1 MQPTKTLLLYFSI
14 TGGPSYLSQQETLT
28 MWSRALLRAGIEP
41 AYSQG
46 FNPHPK
52 ISLPLPRSVGVE
64 GDQELLTV
72 QTDTFAGSAEDLQ
85 RRMNVQLPEDCTV
98 FCAEI
103 LEGKA
108 RRYPGSI
115 LYRFEPKSSCW
126 TEAFR
131 QGLEGCRRQIEAGD
145 RVEMVRQRPDERVGR
160 TVDIGVYLQAV
171 GWDDT
176 FVEVRCRFSGQ
187 GTARVEELLGW
198 VGLRREDLCRPV
210 LRTGIEWL
218 TTGWQTASAKE
229 EAEGDEVEPSEDS
242 MDGQDQNQKP

>member
-1 MQPTKTLLLYFSI
+1 MQPTKTLLFYFSI

-64 GDQELLTV
+64 GDQELLAV
-72 QTDTFAGSAEDLQ
+72 QTETCDRSAEDLQ
-85 RRMNVQLPEDCTV
+85 SGINTQLPEDCTV
-98 FCAEI
+98 FNVQI

-115 LYRFEPKSSCW
+115 LYRFEPKFSCW
-126 TEAFR
+126 TEAFK
-131 QGLEGCRRQIEAGD
+131 QGLDACRRHIEAGD

-171 GWDDT
+171 GWDERV
-176 FVEVRCRFSGQ
+176 VEVRCRFSGQ

-229 EAEGDEVEPSEDS
+229 EAEGDEAEPSEDS

>member
-1 MQPTKTLLLYFSI
+1 MQPTKTLLLYFTI

-64 GDQELLTV
+64 GDQDLLMV

-85 RRMNVQLPEDCTV
+85 RRMNAQLPEDCTV

-108 RRYPGSI
+108 RRYPASI

-126 TEAFR
+126 TETFR
-131 QGLEGCRRQIEAGD
+131 QGLEACRRQIEAGD
-145 RVEMVRQRPDERVGR
+145 RVERVRQRPDERVGR

-171 GWDDT
+171 GWDER
-176 FVEVRCRFSGQ
+176 VIEVRCRFSGQ
-187 GTARVEELLGW
+187 GTVRVEELLGW

-218 TTGWQTASAKE
+218 MTGWPTATARE
-229 EAEGDEVEPSEDS
+229 DAQGDEAQPSEDS
-242 MDGQDQNQKP
+242 MGT

>member
-1 MQPTKTLLLYFSI
+1 
-14 TGGPSYLSQQETLT
+14 

-72 QTDTFAGSAEDLQ
+72 QTDTFAGSAQDLQ
-85 RRMNVQLPEDCTV
+85 CRINAQLPEDCTV
-98 FCAEI
+98 FHVEI

-108 RRYPGSI
+108 RRYPDSI
-115 LYRFEPKSSCW
+115 LYRFEPKPFCW

-131 QGLEGCRRQIEAGD
+131 QGLQACRRHIEAGA
-145 RVEMVRQRPDERVGR
+145 RVEMVRQRPDECVGR

-171 GWDDT
+171 GWDERAVD
-176 FVEVRCRFSGQ
+176 VRCRFSGQ

-198 VGLRREDLCRPV
+198 TGLRREDLCRPV

-218 TTGWQTASAKE
+218 TTGWQTATARE
-229 EAEGDEVEPSEDS
+229 DAEGDEAVPSEDS
-242 MDGQDQNQKP
+242 MDGQDQKQEL